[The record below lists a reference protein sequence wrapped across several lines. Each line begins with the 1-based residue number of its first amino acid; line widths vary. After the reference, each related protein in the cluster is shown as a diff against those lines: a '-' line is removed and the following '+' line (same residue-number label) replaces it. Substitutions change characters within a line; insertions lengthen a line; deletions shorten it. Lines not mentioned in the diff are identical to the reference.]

1 MPATQKTTP
10 AAVAALRLD
19 LPDPLPI
26 ALSVNQATQIAGVAL
41 STMWEAV
48 RDGSVESIKI
58 RGRVLIPTIPF
69 LKRFGIESS
78 PVSVDPSS
86 H

>member
-1 MPATQKTTP
+1 MPATQNTTP
-10 AAVAALRLD
+10 ATVAALRLD

-48 RDGSVESIKI
+48 RDGSVERATPAIC
-58 RGRVLIPTIPF
+58 VA
-69 LKRFGIESS
+69 
-78 PVSVDPSS
+78 
-86 H
+86 